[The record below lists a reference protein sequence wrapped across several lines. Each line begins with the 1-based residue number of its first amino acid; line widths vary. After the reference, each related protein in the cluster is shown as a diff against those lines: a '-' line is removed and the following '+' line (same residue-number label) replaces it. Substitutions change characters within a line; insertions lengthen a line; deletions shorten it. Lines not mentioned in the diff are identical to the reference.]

1 MRYPHLLA
9 PGKIGKCEVR
19 NRVVMPPMATNLGS
33 AFGEVTP
40 ELLAYYRR
48 RAQGGVGLI
57 IVENAQVDMF
67 QGRSLVAQIA
77 VDSDKFL
84 PGLRALAEIIHAEGA
99 KTFLQIQ
106 HGGRQCT
113 PSTTDGLQPVAPS
126 PIPCKFLGVKPRALT
141 REEIQELVGKF
152 AQAAL
157 RAKLAGFDGV
167 EVHAAHGYLLNE
179 FLSPYT
185 NKRDDEYGGSFE
197 NRLRFVLEILSSIRE
212 LVGEDFVVGVRLS
225 VEEFVP
231 GGLTLQESREIAR
244 VLEENGVDYISVSSG
259 IYESVSTI
267 IEPMNFEEGWRA
279 HLARGIK
286 EVVSCPVIAVGVIR
300 HPEVAE
306 RILAEGSADFV
317 AVGRGLIADPDW
329 VKKVANGREEEINH
343 CISCNVGCIGELFA
357 NGKVHCAVNPWAGRE
372 FFLPEAAKAP
382 ERKRVVVAGG
392 GPGGMMAALVA
403 AQRGH
408 EVHLFE
414 KEKVLGGQ
422 LRFASSAPHK
432 DKLLWFV
439 EYLEGALKR
448 AGVFLHLGEEA
459 TPEVILA
466 LSPQA
471 VIVATGGV
479 PVVPEFS
486 ALDPSFAST
495 AWDVLR
501 GRIVLE
507 GKDVAVVGGGVVGCE
522 TALFLA
528 ERGNRVTILEMLPH
542 LAEDAEVITRIEL
555 LKALNAANVR
565 IMTGTRCMDVEEK
578 RVIYLCDADPKTSEL
593 HPDYIVFA
601 LGTKPC
607 QELFEA
613 LSGRV
618 PELFLIG
625 DAREPRKIY
634 HAVYEGALAATQV

>member
-1 MRYPHLLA
+1 
-9 PGKIGKCEVR
+9 
-19 NRVVMPPMATNLGS
+19 MATNLGS

-40 ELLAYYRR
+40 ELLRYYER
-48 RAQGGVGLI
+48 RARGGVGLI

-84 PGLRALAEIIHAEGA
+84 PGLRALAEVIHAGGA
-99 KTFLQIQ
+99 GAFLQIQ

-126 PIPCKFLGVKPRALT
+126 PVPCKFLQVTPRALT
-141 REEIQELVGKF
+141 REEIRELVEKF

-157 RAKLAGFDGV
+157 RAKVAGFDGV

-185 NKRDDEYGGSFE
+185 NRRDDEYGGSFE
-197 NRLRFVLEILSSIRE
+197 NRMRFLLEILGRIRE

-231 GGLTLQESREIAR
+231 GGLTLAESREIAR
-244 VLEENGVDYISVSSG
+244 ELEAHGVDYISVSCG

-267 IEPMNFEEGWRA
+267 IEPMNFPEGWRA
-279 HLARGIK
+279 NLARGIK

-306 RILAEGSADFV
+306 RILAAGDADFV
-317 AVGRGLIADPDW
+317 AIGRGLIADPDW
-329 VKKVANGREEEINH
+329 VRKVAEGREEEINH

-372 FFLPEAAKAP
+372 LYFDERTRAP
-382 ERKRVVVAGG
+382 EKKRVVVVGG

-414 KEKVLGGQ
+414 KEKELGGQ
-422 LRFASSAPHK
+422 LRFAALAPHK

-439 EYLEGALKR
+439 EYLRVSLEKF
-448 AGVFLHLGEEA
+448 GVSVYLESEA
-459 TPEVILA
+459 TPEAVLA
-466 LSPQA
+466 LHPQA

-486 ALDPSFAST
+486 ALDPSFACT
-495 AWDVLR
+495 AWDVLQGKVR
-501 GRIVLE
+501 LE
-507 GKDVAVVGGGVVGCE
+507 GKEVVVIGGGVVGCE

-528 ERGNRVTILEMLPH
+528 ERENRVTIVEMLPQ
-542 LAEDAEVITRIEL
+542 LAADAEVITRIEL
-555 LKALNAANVR
+555 LKALNVANIR
-565 IMTGTRCMDVEEK
+565 IMTSTRCIDVQG
-578 RVIYLCDADPKTSEL
+578 RNVVYLCDADPKTSEL
-593 HPDYIVFA
+593 HPEYIVFA
-601 LGTKPC
+601 LGTQPNR
-607 QELFEA
+607 ELFDI
-613 LSGRV
+613 LSQKMQN
-618 PELFLIG
+618 LFLVG
-625 DAREPRKIY
+625 DAREPRKVY
-634 HAVYEGALAATQV
+634 HAVYEGALAAAQV

>member
-1 MRYPHLLA
+1 VQYPHLFA
-9 PGKIGKCEVR
+9 PGKIGKCSIR

-67 QGRSLVAQIA
+67 QGRSLTAQIA

-84 PGLRALAEIIHAEGA
+84 PGLRALAEVIHAEGA

-126 PIPCKFLGVKPRALT
+126 PVPCKFLGVMPRALT
-141 REEIQELVGKF
+141 KEEIRELVEKF

-157 RAKLAGFDGV
+157 RARLAGFDGV

-197 NRLRFVLEILSSIRE
+197 NRLRFLLEILARIKE

-231 GGLTLQESREIAR
+231 GGLTLAESQEIAR
-244 VLEENGVDYISVSSG
+244 ALEASGVDYISASCG

-267 IEPMNFEEGWRA
+267 IEPMNFAEGWRA

-306 RILAEGSADFV
+306 RILAEGHADFV
-317 AVGRGLIADPDW
+317 AIGRGLIADPDW
-329 VKKVANGREEEINH
+329 AKKAAWGREREINH

-357 NGKVHCAVNPWAGRE
+357 NGKVRCAVNPWAGRE
-372 FFLPEAAKAP
+372 LFFDERARAP
-382 ERKRVVVAGG
+382 ERKRVVVVGG
-392 GPGGMMAALVA
+392 GPGGMTAALVA

-414 KEKVLGGQ
+414 KEKALGGQ
-422 LRFASSAPHK
+422 LRFAARAPHK
-432 DKLLWFV
+432 EKLLWFV
-439 EYLEGALKR
+439 EYFEEMLPKT
-448 AGVFLHLGEEA
+448 GVSVHLGSEA
-459 TPEVILA
+459 TPETVLA
-466 LSPQA
+466 LKPQA
-471 VIVATGGV
+471 VIVASGGT
-479 PVVPEFS
+479 PVIPEFS
-486 ALDPSFAST
+486 SLDPSFACT

-501 GRIVLE
+501 GSVVLE
-507 GKDVAVVGGGVVGCE
+507 EKDVVVVGGGVVGCE
-522 TALFLA
+522 VALFLA
-528 ERGNRVTILEMLPH
+528 ERGNRVTLVEMLSH
-542 LAEDAEVITRIEL
+542 LAVDAEVITRIEL
-555 LKALNAANVR
+555 LKALGASSVHV
-565 IMTGTRCMDVEEK
+565 MTSTRCMDVEGR
-578 RVIYLCDADPKTSEL
+578 RVVYLCDADPRTSEL
-593 HPDYIVFA
+593 HPEYIVFA
-601 LGTKPC
+601 MGTQPNRA
-607 QELFEA
+607 LFDA
-613 LSGRV
+613 LSGKV
-618 PELFLIG
+618 QELFLIG
-625 DAREPRKIY
+625 DAREPRKIF

>member
-1 MRYPHLLA
+1 MRYPHLFA
-9 PGKIGKCEVR
+9 PGKIRECVLR
-19 NRVVMPPMATNLGS
+19 NRIVMPPMATNLGS

-40 ELLAYYRR
+40 ELLRYYER

-84 PGLRALAEIIHAEGA
+84 PGLRALAEVIHAGGA
-99 KTFLQIQ
+99 RAFLQIQ

-126 PIPCKFLGVKPRALT
+126 PVPCKFLQVTPRALT
-141 REEIQELVGKF
+141 QEEIRELVEKF
-152 AQAAL
+152 ARAAL
-157 RAKLAGFDGV
+157 RAKVAGFDGV

-185 NKRDDEYGGSFE
+185 NKRDDEYGGSLE
-197 NRLRFVLEILSSIRE
+197 NRLRFLLEILGRIRE

-231 GGLTLQESREIAR
+231 GGLTLAESQEIAR
-244 VLEENGVDYISVSSG
+244 KLEAHGVDYISVSCG

-267 IEPMNFEEGWRA
+267 IEPMNFPEGWRA
-279 HLARGIK
+279 NLARGIK

-306 RILAEGSADFV
+306 RILAAGDADFV
-317 AVGRGLIADPDW
+317 AIGRGLIADPDW
-329 VKKVANGREEEINH
+329 VKKVAEGREKEVNY

-357 NGKVHCAVNPWAGRE
+357 NGKVRCAVNPWAGRE
-372 FFLPEAAKAP
+372 LYFDERAKAP
-382 ERKRVVVAGG
+382 EKKRVVVVGG
-392 GPGGMMAALVA
+392 GPGGMTAALVA
-403 AQRGH
+403 ARRGH

-414 KEKVLGGQ
+414 KEEELGGQ
-422 LRFASSAPHK
+422 LRFAASAPHK

-439 EYLEGALKR
+439 EYLKVSLEKS
-448 AGVFLHLGEEA
+448 GVSVYLESEV
-459 TPEVILA
+459 TPEDVLA
-466 LSPQA
+466 LAPQA

-479 PVVPEFS
+479 PVVPGFS
-486 ALDPSFAST
+486 GLDPSFACT

-501 GRIVLE
+501 GKVHLE
-507 GKDVAVVGGGVVGCE
+507 GKEVTVIGGGVVGCE

-528 ERGNRVTILEMLPH
+528 EQGNRVTIVEMLPH
-542 LAEDAEVITRIEL
+542 LAADAEVITRIEL
-555 LKALNAANVR
+555 LKALNAANIR
-565 IMTGTRCMDVEEK
+565 IMTSTRCIDVQG
-578 RVIYLCDADPKTSEL
+578 RNVVYLCDADPKTSEL
-593 HPDYIVFA
+593 HPEYIVFA
-601 LGTKPC
+601 LGTRP
-607 QELFEA
+607 QRELFDA
-613 LSGRV
+613 LSQKV
-618 PELFLIG
+618 QNLFLVG

-634 HAVYEGALAATQV
+634 HAVYEGALAAVQV

>member
-1 MRYPHLLA
+1 MRYPNLFA
-9 PGKIGKCEVR
+9 SGRIGKCILR

-40 ELLAYYRR
+40 ELLRYYER
-48 RAQGGVGLI
+48 RARGGVGLI

-84 PGLRALAEIIHAEGA
+84 PGLRALAEVIHAGGA
-99 KTFLQIQ
+99 GAFLQIQ

-126 PIPCKFLGVKPRALT
+126 PVPCKFLQVTPRALT
-141 REEIQELVGKF
+141 REEIRELVEKF

-157 RAKLAGFDGV
+157 RAKVAGFDGV

-185 NKRDDEYGGSFE
+185 NRRDDEYGGSFE
-197 NRLRFVLEILSSIRE
+197 NRMRFLLEILGRIRE

-231 GGLTLQESREIAR
+231 GGLTLAESREIAR
-244 VLEENGVDYISVSSG
+244 ELEAHGVDYISVSCG

-267 IEPMNFEEGWRA
+267 IEPMNFPEGWRA
-279 HLARGIK
+279 NLARGIK

-306 RILAEGSADFV
+306 RILAAGDADFV
-317 AVGRGLIADPDW
+317 AIGRGLIADPDW
-329 VKKVANGREEEINH
+329 VRKVAEGREEEINH

-372 FFLPEAAKAP
+372 LYFDERTRAP
-382 ERKRVVVAGG
+382 EKKRVVVVGG

-414 KEKVLGGQ
+414 KEKELGGQ
-422 LRFASSAPHK
+422 LRFAALAPHK

-439 EYLEGALKR
+439 EYLRVSLEKF
-448 AGVFLHLGEEA
+448 GVSVYLESEA
-459 TPEVILA
+459 TPEAVLA
-466 LSPQA
+466 LHPQA

-486 ALDPSFAST
+486 ALDPSFACT
-495 AWDVLR
+495 AWDVLQGKVR
-501 GRIVLE
+501 LE
-507 GKDVAVVGGGVVGCE
+507 GKEVVVIGGGVVGCE

-528 ERGNRVTILEMLPH
+528 ERENRVTIVEMLPQ
-542 LAEDAEVITRIEL
+542 LAADAEVITRIEL
-555 LKALNAANVR
+555 LKALNVANIR
-565 IMTGTRCMDVEEK
+565 IMTSTRCIDVQG
-578 RVIYLCDADPKTSEL
+578 RNVVYLCDADPKTSEL
-593 HPDYIVFA
+593 HPEYIVFA
-601 LGTKPC
+601 LGTQPNR
-607 QELFEA
+607 ELFDI
-613 LSGRV
+613 LSQKMQN
-618 PELFLIG
+618 LFLVG
-625 DAREPRKIY
+625 DAREPRKVY
-634 HAVYEGALAATQV
+634 HAVYEGALAAAQV

>member
-1 MRYPHLLA
+1 MQYPHLFA
-9 PGKIGKCEVR
+9 PGKIGKCSIR

-67 QGRSLVAQIA
+67 QGRSLTAQIA

-84 PGLRALAEIIHAEGA
+84 PGLRALAEVIHAEGA

-126 PIPCKFLGVKPRALT
+126 PVPCKFLGVMPRALT
-141 REEIQELVGKF
+141 REEIHELVEKF

-197 NRLRFVLEILSSIRE
+197 NRLRFLLEILARIRE

-231 GGLTLQESREIAR
+231 GGLTLAESQEIAR
-244 VLEENGVDYISVSSG
+244 VLEASGVDYISASCG

-267 IEPMNFEEGWRA
+267 IEPMNFAEGWRA

-306 RILAEGSADFV
+306 RILAEGHADFV
-317 AVGRGLIADPDW
+317 AIGRGLIADPDW
-329 VKKVANGREEEINH
+329 VKKAAWGREREINH

-357 NGKVHCAVNPWAGRE
+357 NGKVRCAVNPWAGRE
-372 FFLPEAAKAP
+372 LFFDERTRAP
-382 ERKRVVVAGG
+382 ERKRVVVVGG
-392 GPGGMMAALVA
+392 GPGGMTAALVA
-403 AQRGH
+403 AQRQH

-414 KEKVLGGQ
+414 KEKALGGQ
-422 LRFASSAPHK
+422 LRFAARAPHK
-432 DKLLWFV
+432 EKLLWFV
-439 EYLEGALKR
+439 EYLEEILPK
-448 AGVFLHLGEEA
+448 AGVSVHLGSEA
-459 TPEVILA
+459 TPETVLA
-466 LSPQA
+466 LKPQA
-471 VIVATGGV
+471 VIVASGGT
-479 PVVPEFS
+479 PVIPEFS
-486 ALDPSFAST
+486 ALDPSFACT

-501 GRIVLE
+501 GS
-507 GKDVAVVGGGVVGCE
+507 C
-522 TALFLA
+522 
-528 ERGNRVTILEMLPH
+528 
-542 LAEDAEVITRIEL
+542 L
-555 LKALNAANVR
+555 L
-565 IMTGTRCMDVEEK
+565 
-578 RVIYLCDADPKTSEL
+578 YTS
-593 HPDYIVFA
+593 P
-601 LGTKPC
+601 
-607 QELFEA
+607 
-613 LSGRV
+613 S
-618 PELFLIG
+618 
-625 DAREPRKIY
+625 PRD
-634 HAVYEGALAATQV
+634 